1 MLRPGKQEAGP
12 RGRDGVAAEGPN
24 GEILRPF
31 ALHSITGR
39 YMAKKG
45 RLGQGR
51 SMGSTRKGAIT
62 PLLPL
67 ILFET
72 MRDMDRP
79 EEVLE
84 GEDLSISLPR
94 RFGLN
99 DVVHTQIHRFREE
112 VRRKRLQGEAE
123 IENLIRLVIRRPD
136 ADEIFE
142 EAGRRIARLA
152 WEERSNT
159 FRSLV
164 RRLPTSLA
172 LHSARRASLRVFRQI
187 AGNGR
192 LQASR
197 RQVGIRISG
206 SLTARADP
214 GGAACALYA
223 GVLSELMERYTGRGY
238 RPEHPAC
245 EARGAEMCE
254 WTAAVRA

>member
-1 MLRPGKQEAGP
+1 MATKDRLR
-12 RGRDGVAAEGPN
+12 
-24 GEILRPF
+24 
-31 ALHSITGR
+31 
-39 YMAKKG
+39 
-45 RLGQGR
+45 QGR
-51 SMGSTRKGAIT
+51 SAGSPGKGGIT

-84 GEDLSISLPR
+84 GEDLAASLPR

-112 VRRKRLQGEAE
+112 VRRKRPQGEAD

-136 ADEIFE
+136 ADEIFS

-152 WEERSNT
+152 WDERSST
-159 FRSLV
+159 FRRLV
-164 RRLPTSLA
+164 PHLPPAIA
-172 LHSARRASLRVFRQI
+172 LRSARRAALRLFRQI
-187 AGNGR
+187 SGNGR
-192 LQASR
+192 LQVPR
-197 RQVGIRISG
+197 RPLLVRITG

-223 GVLSELMERYTGRGY
+223 GALTELMERYTGRGY
-238 RPEHPAC
+238 HPEHSAC
-245 EARGAEMCE
+245 ETRGAEACE
-254 WTAAVRA
+254 WTALATA

>member
-1 MLRPGKQEAGP
+1 
-12 RGRDGVAAEGPN
+12 
-24 GEILRPF
+24 
-31 ALHSITGR
+31 
-39 YMAKKG
+39 MAKKD
-45 RLGQGR
+45 RL
-51 SMGSTRKGAIT
+51 RKGGTSAAPRKGGIT

-84 GEDLSISLPR
+84 GEDLSASLPR

-136 ADEIFE
+136 AEEIFE
-142 EAGRRIARLA
+142 EAGRRIARLE
-152 WEERSNT
+152 WEERSGT
-159 FRSLV
+159 FRRLV
-164 RRLPTSLA
+164 PHLPPSIA
-172 LHSARRASLRVFRQI
+172 IRSARRAALRLFRQI
-187 AGNGR
+187 SGNGR
-192 LQASR
+192 LQVPR
-197 RQVGIRISG
+197 RPLGVRIAG

-223 GVLSELMERYTGRGY
+223 GVLTELMERYTGRDY
-238 RPEHPAC
+238 RPEHSVC
-245 EARGAEMCE
+245 EARGAEVCE
-254 WTAAVRA
+254 WTATAGNRG

>member
-1 MLRPGKQEAGP
+1 
-12 RGRDGVAAEGPN
+12 
-24 GEILRPF
+24 
-31 ALHSITGR
+31 
-39 YMAKKG
+39 MAKKDRG
-45 RLGQGR
+45 GGGR
-51 SMGSTRKGAIT
+51 SAGSSGKGIT

-84 GEDLSISLPR
+84 GEDLSASLPR

-112 VRRKRLQGEAE
+112 VRRKRLQGEAD
-123 IENLIRLVIRRPD
+123 IEDLIRLVIRRPA

-159 FRSLV
+159 FRRLV
-164 RRLPTSLA
+164 RHFPPSLA
-172 LHSARRASLRVFRQI
+172 LRSARRASVRLFRQI

-192 LQASR
+192 LQVPR
-197 RQVGIRISG
+197 RQVGIRIAG

-223 GVLSELMERYTGRGY
+223 GVLTELMARYTARDY

-245 EARGAEMCE
+245 EARGGAVCE
-254 WTAAVRA
+254 WTAAIRA

>member
-1 MLRPGKQEAGP
+1 
-12 RGRDGVAAEGPN
+12 
-24 GEILRPF
+24 
-31 ALHSITGR
+31 
-39 YMAKKG
+39 MAKKD

-51 SMGSTRKGAIT
+51 SAGSAGRGGIT

-79 EEVLE
+79 AEVLE
-84 GEDLSISLPR
+84 GEDLSASLPR

-112 VRRKRLQGEAE
+112 VRRKRMQGEAE

-159 FRSLV
+159 FRRLV
-164 RRLPTSLA
+164 RHLPPSLA
-172 LHSARRASLRVFRQI
+172 LRSARRASLRVFRQI

-192 LQASR
+192 LQVPR
-197 RQVGIRISG
+197 RQVGMRISG

-223 GVLSELMERYTGRGY
+223 GVLTELMERYTGRGY
-238 RPEHPAC
+238 LLEHPAC
-245 EARGAEMCE
+245 EARGAQACE
-254 WTAAVRA
+254 WTAVTAGNRE

>member
-1 MLRPGKQEAGP
+1 
-12 RGRDGVAAEGPN
+12 
-24 GEILRPF
+24 
-31 ALHSITGR
+31 
-39 YMAKKG
+39 MAKKD
-45 RLGQGR
+45 RLRQGR
-51 SMGSTRKGAIT
+51 SAGSSGRGGIT

-84 GEDLSISLPR
+84 GEDLAASLPR

-99 DVVHTQIHRFREE
+99 DVVYTQIHRFREE
-112 VRRKRLQGEAE
+112 VRRKRPQGESE

-142 EAGRRIARLA
+142 EAGRRIARLE
-152 WEERSNT
+152 WEERSHT
-159 FRSLV
+159 FRRLV
-164 RRLPTSLA
+164 RHLPPRLA
-172 LHSARRASLRVFRQI
+172 LRSARRAAIRLFRQI

-192 LQASR
+192 LQIHR
-197 RQVGIRISG
+197 RPLVVRIAG

-223 GVLSELMERYTGRGY
+223 GVLTELMERYTGRGY
-238 RPEHPAC
+238 LPEHPAC
-245 EARGAEMCE
+245 EARGGEACE
-254 WTAAVRA
+254 WTAATA